1 MKKILREWLP
11 SLLIAVVVS
20 LFLKAYV
27 AEAMAVPTESM
38 VPTIHVHDRIIVEKI
53 TGSESLKV
61 EDIVVF
67 YPPDPSVEH
76 KRYVKRLIGLP
87 GDTIQIREG
96 TLYRNGEKITE
107 RYTKEPMRYD
117 FGPVTVPRD
126 KYFFL
131 GDNRNESFDSH
142 LWVTPFVE
150 KDKIIGKVIWQIPV
164 HKIVK

>member
-1 MKKILREWLP
+1 
-11 SLLIAVVVS
+11 
-20 LFLKAYV
+20 
-27 AEAMAVPTESM
+27 
-38 VPTIHVHDRIIVEKI
+38 
-53 TGSESLKV
+53 
-61 EDIVVF
+61 
-67 YPPDPSVEH
+67 
-76 KRYVKRLIGLP
+76 LP
-87 GDTIQIREG
+87 GDTIHIREG
-96 TLYRNGEKITE
+96 TLYRNGEKVIE

-126 KYFFL
+126 KFFFL